1 VLGVQG
7 NSDLFLNTVNW
18 LAEQENL
25 IAIRPKEAADRRLTM
40 TAGQQDLVFWLSVVV
55 IPMAVF
61 ATGIYGWWRRR

>member
-1 VLGVQG
+1 
-7 NSDLFLNTVNW
+7 
-18 LAEQENL
+18 
-25 IAIRPKEAADRRLTM
+25 M